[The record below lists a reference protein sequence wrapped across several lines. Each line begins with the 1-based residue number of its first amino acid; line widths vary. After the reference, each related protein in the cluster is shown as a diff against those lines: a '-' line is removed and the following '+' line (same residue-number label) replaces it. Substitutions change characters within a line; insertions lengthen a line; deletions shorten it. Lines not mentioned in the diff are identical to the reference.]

1 MLGTDKSNSDEGGGG
16 FPAAIAM
23 AGGVAVIAAGLA
35 IIGAKM
41 RNRKDDDEKESVDEE
56 DDGCSENDVSGFL
69 DNATEIDERG
79 GKSAY
84 DLNPVA
90 GGEWADKRA
99 NEAID
104 AGIIAEPV
112 SETADNDGDDNNANG
127 GESTSFGAQPLE
139 NQTPRETG
147 TVECNHVSPDSHEEA
162 LNRIDA
168 AMNSGEW
175 SAVLSEA
182 KNIAEND
189 DNQSEISD
197 VPSLGA
203 SEAESEASVV
213 DGGDEDESEESIA
226 DTEVMRNKLND
237 IV

>member
-1 MLGTDKSNSDEGGGG
+1 MGDE
-16 FPAAIAM
+16 
-23 AGGVAVIAAGLA
+23 
-35 IIGAKM
+35 
-41 RNRKDDDEKESVDEE
+41 
-56 DDGCSENDVSGFL
+56 
-69 DNATEIDERG
+69 
-79 GKSAY
+79 
-84 DLNPVA
+84 
-90 GGEWADKRA
+90 
-99 NEAID
+99 
-104 AGIIAEPV
+104 
-112 SETADNDGDDNNANG
+112 NNANG
-127 GESTSFGAQPLE
+127 GESISFGAQPLE